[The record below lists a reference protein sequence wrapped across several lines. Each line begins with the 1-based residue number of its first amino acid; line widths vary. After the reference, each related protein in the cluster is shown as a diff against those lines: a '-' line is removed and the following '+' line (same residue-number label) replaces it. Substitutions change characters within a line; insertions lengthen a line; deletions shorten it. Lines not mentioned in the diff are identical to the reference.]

1 MACRHLCAP
10 LLTLLPL
17 LAAAGPDDTAAAA
30 PTPPTNQAPAPA
42 TTPADVAA
50 PVTAAPTAR
59 AVVLRANALIPL
71 RFLESVAS
79 NTHRAGAMFRM
90 EVTDD
95 ITADEVVVI
104 PAGSIA
110 MGEVIH
116 AAPAGGLGKAGE
128 LIASARYV
136 LAGDREIK
144 LRTGL
149 GAAAGRSN
157 IGAAFFVPFVRG
169 KQALIAAETEVVAK
183 TATDESFEAPAAR
196 EPGTPP

>member
-1 MACRHLCAP
+1 MAGRHFYVP

-17 LAAAGPDDTAAAA
+17 LAAAGTQDAPAAA
-30 PTPPTNQAPAPA
+30 PTPPASQAPAPA
-42 TTPADVAA
+42 ATPADAAA
-50 PVTAAPTAR
+50 PVAAAPAAR
-59 AVVLRANALIPL
+59 TVVLRANALIPL
-71 RFLESVAS
+71 RFVESVAS

-128 LIASARYV
+128 LIVSARYV

-144 LRTGL
+144 LRAGL
-149 GAAAGRSN
+149 ER
-157 IGAAFFVPFVRG
+157 P
-169 KQALIAAETEVVAK
+169 
-183 TATDESFEAPAAR
+183 PAAPTSAPHSSFR
-196 EPGTPP
+196 SCAASRR

>member
-1 MACRHLCAP
+1 V
-10 LLTLLPL
+10 
-17 LAAAGPDDTAAAA
+17 AAA
-30 PTPPTNQAPAPA
+30 P
-42 TTPADVAA
+42 AA
-50 PVTAAPTAR
+50 RT
-59 AVVLRANALIPL
+59 VVLRANALIPL

-79 NTHRAGAMFRM
+79 NTHKPGAMFRL

-116 AAPAGGLGKAGE
+116 ATPAGGLGKAGE
-128 LIASARYV
+128 LIVSARYV

-144 LRTGL
+144 LRAGL

-183 TATDESFEAPAAR
+183 IANDESFEAPAAISIGAPASTSLR
-196 EPGTPP
+196 TLAGKRAA